1 MKRIVAIGAAAA
13 IGSLLFVAPAEAA
26 PTKHNKPTVEV
37 THDDFTIP
45 FAAGEAC
52 AFPVTFHGVGT
63 STVITRKRTIKT
75 FISDATA
82 TITNTTTG
90 KTVKRNANTIFVDH
104 LRKDGSAKSTS
115 KGNSFFWGEDL
126 TSKASPLR
134 ADSCWSRAR
143 RSSPLRT
150 STTRTATSTSPGS
163 RAGSSTSAP
172 SSTDERLI
180 SRTAWRL
187 APDGAGR
194 DRRRSKEERAVAPH
208 PARRPTAIAHTAGV
222 GTVCQPV
229 YPASV
234 E

>member
-1 MKRIVAIGAAAA
+1 MKRIVAMGAAAA

-26 PTKHNKPTVEV
+26 PTKHHKPTVEV

-104 LRKDGSAKSTS
+104 LRKDGSSRSTS

-126 TSKASPLR
+126 TIKGKP
-134 ADSCWSRAR
+134 
-143 RSSPLRT
+143 
-150 STTRTATSTSPGS
+150 
-163 RAGSSTSAP
+163 AP
-172 SSTDERLI
+172 SGLLLVKGKAKFTIADFDDENSNVNFTRI
-180 SRTAWRL
+180 K
-187 APDGAGR
+187 GR
-194 DRRRSKEERAVAPH
+194 VID
-208 PARRPTAIAHTAGV
+208 
-222 GTVCQPV
+222 VCTLV
-229 YPASV
+229 D
-234 E
+234 